1 MMTYMCHPHSRIV
14 IHTCS
19 FCFLLTLF
27 TRVILFINLFP
38 LTPIILFLPIHALTV
53 SSRLKL
59 FLHFL
64 YFLLINLTTI
74 HLAILDIHYR
84 TSACN
89 IISLMISQTLCE
101 MDVSLAELLNFSSPI
116 FFIYKT
122 EAMNIRAETKKPVY
136 ISPNLCSF

>member
-1 MMTYMCHPHSRIV
+1 MCHPHSSIV

-27 TRVILFINLFP
+27 SHVISFINLFP
-38 LTPIILFLPIHALTV
+38 LTPTILFLLIHALTV
-53 SSRLKL
+53 SSSLKL

-84 TSACN
+84 TS
-89 IISLMISQTLCE
+89 TL
-101 MDVSLAELLNFSSPI
+101 
-116 FFIYKT
+116 
-122 EAMNIRAETKKPVY
+122 
-136 ISPNLCSF
+136 